1 MAQAAA
7 YFLLDGNAN
16 VVLAGDHRQL
26 GLIYSFQVED
36 TKEGLFECVF
46 TDMQDAHRVTPTAL
60 DTNYRTNDEIAA
72 RSRERFYPEGY
83 EAVRPGRRLSLT
95 LSEPAGGVPED
106 WPELVPWGEELSST
120 GISQRAP
127 RPSTTVCAVRAK
139 STRSSQTDQLR
150 T

>member
-26 GLIYSFQVED
+26 GPIYSFQVED
-36 TKEGLFECVF
+36 TKEGLFGVF

-72 RSRERFYPEGY
+72 RSRERIP
-83 EAVRPGRRLSLT
+83 VRRATSSMRP
-95 LSEPAGGVPED
+95 LSEKMERPAQATIDRGRMSG
-106 WPELVPWGEELSST
+106 S
-120 GISQRAP
+120 
-127 RPSTTVCAVRAK
+127 
-139 STRSSQTDQLR
+139 
-150 T
+150 

>member
-26 GLIYSFQVED
+26 GPIYSFQVED
-36 TKEGLFECVF
+36 TKEGLFGVF